1 MTKEDFLLRA
11 RESHGYKYNYP
22 NLNDKI
28 LSNDDIDIE
37 YNGII
42 YRQKVV
48 KHILL
53 GRCPEKNT
61 PSKTT
66 EQFISEA
73 KLIWFDK
80 YDYSLVEYKGA
91 LKKVKIIYKG
101 IVFEQVAVSHL
112 NGQCCEKNLNQENF
126 ILKSKEKHGNRYD
139 YSLVK
144 FKNGNLP
151 VLIGYKGI
159 YYLQKP
165 YYHLSGNRPENIK
178 LAVRK
183 TNKQFINESNQVHDF
198 KYNYDKSDYISN
210 QIKVIITC
218 PIHGDF
224 LQRPLSHIQGNGCS
238 NCNESKGEKEIARF
252 LNKNNILYYRQH
264 KFHDCLNIFEL
275 PFDFYIPSKRNIIEF
290 DGKQHYEPIE
300 HFGGLKAY
308 ESLKVNDKIKNNYCE
323 DNYIDLIRIRYD
335 QIDRIFDI
343 LKESLKNKIILS

>member
-61 PSKTT
+61 PIKTT

-112 NGQCCEKNLNQENF
+112 NGQCCEKSLNQENF

-144 FKNGNLP
+144 FKNSNTP

-198 KYNYDKSDYISN
+198 
-210 QIKVIITC
+210 
-218 PIHGDF
+218 
-224 LQRPLSHIQGNGCS
+224 
-238 NCNESKGEKEIARF
+238 
-252 LNKNNILYYRQH
+252 
-264 KFHDCLNIFEL
+264 
-275 PFDFYIPSKRNIIEF
+275 
-290 DGKQHYEPIE
+290 
-300 HFGGLKAY
+300 
-308 ESLKVNDKIKNNYCE
+308 
-323 DNYIDLIRIRYD
+323 
-335 QIDRIFDI
+335 
-343 LKESLKNKIILS
+343 